1 MDPRKRNIFKPQ
13 NENFEIVP
21 NIKEILQSLR
31 ISEDGYYK
39 VLSIS
44 DDSDF
49 QIHLRRPPNSCFV
62 NNYFD
67 EGLMA
72 WKANIDIQPVFNHYK
87 AVTYMC
93 AYFSKSEDET
103 SEAMKQAAKEAFK
116 SNKTN
121 IEQMRSVARVYATK
135 RQCSVQEA
143 VYILM
148 PELWLRKTF
157 PGVIFAN
164 SNLPENR
171 FRICRSKEEIDELP
185 EDSADIFKRNMID
198 RYIDGPTSTFLNGRY
213 SILDG
218 FCYAEFVAHYYLL
231 PKNSNDSVNDNQPTV
246 LQELIL
252 EVNHTACNYPGTI
265 PLMNSKEKLKC
276 RQVKA
281 VLRYHVPNH
290 HKFPKKYAHHLLFMF
305 YPFRNEQ
312 RLISDNSGTYS
323 EKLQEPGVIENQSP
337 LCNKAHNSKSKRS
350 KISSARVIVNTY
362 LNYMIL
368 KF

>member
-1 MDPRKRNIFKPQ
+1 MID
-13 NENFEIVP
+13 
-21 NIKEILQSLR
+21 
-31 ISEDGYYK
+31 YK
-39 VLSIS
+39 ALSIS
-44 DDSDF
+44 DDNDF

-103 SEAMKQAAKEAFK
+103 SEIMKQAAKEAFK

-121 IEQMRSVARVYATK
+121 IEQMRSVARAYATK
-135 RQCSVQEA
+135 RECSVQEA

-148 PELWLRKTF
+148 QELWLSKTF

-185 EDSADIFKRNMID
+185 EDSVDIFKRNMID
-198 RYIDGPTSTFLNGRY
+198 RYIDRPTSTFSNGRY
-213 SILDG
+213 SILDS

-231 PKNSNDSVNDNQPTV
+231 PKNSNNSVNDNQPTV

-265 PLMNSKEKLKC
+265 PLDE
-276 RQVKA
+276 
-281 VLRYHVPNH
+281 
-290 HKFPKKYAHHLLFMF
+290 F
-305 YPFRNEQ
+305 
-312 RLISDNSGTYS
+312 
-323 EKLQEPGVIENQSP
+323 
-337 LCNKAHNSKSKRS
+337 
-350 KISSARVIVNTY
+350 
-362 LNYMIL
+362 
-368 KF
+368 